1 MHIKK
6 GDIVVVL
13 SGDDKGKTGK
23 VLHAFPGDMTVLVEG
38 VNVMKKHERTRAQ
51 GQKGQVVDRPMP
63 IHASKVRS
71 ADAEKK
77 AAPAKPAAPKPAAPK
92 AAPKAPKAAKKAP
105 AKK

>member
-23 VLHAFPGDMTVLVEG
+23 VLHAFPAAMTVLVEG

-51 GQKGQVVDRPMP
+51 GQKGQIVERPMP

-71 ADAEKK
+71 ADAAKK
-77 AAPAKPAAPKPAAPK
+77 PAKAAAPKAEKAEK
-92 AAPKAPKAAKKAP
+92 AAPKAKAP
-105 AKK
+105 AKKAAPKK